1 MGETELSIIEA
12 AKKIFVQK
20 GFAAARMQE
29 IADKAGIN
37 KALLHYYFRSKDKLY
52 RVIVSETIG
61 MIIPRLAK
69 AIEFEGTVEEKIDQ
83 IIETYIDTITE
94 NPHMP
99 TFMMTELAQSR
110 PGFVEE
116 VKKNAMHLPN
126 FQDFFMKVMKEGN
139 EGKISK
145 VNPIHL
151 LINILAL
158 CIFPFL
164 IRPIFTTVVE
174 VPNEQFDLILR
185 ERKEE
190 VKNFIRSSLR
200 P

>member
-29 IADKAGIN
+29 IADEAGIN
-37 KALLHYYFRSKDKLY
+37 KALLHYYFRSKEKLY

-61 MIIPRLAK
+61 LVIPRLAE
-69 AIEFEGTVEEKIDQ
+69 AINFDGSVEEKIDM
-83 IIETYIDTITE
+83 IVETYIDTITE

-99 TFMMTELAQSR
+99 TFMMMELAQKR
-110 PGFVEE
+110 VGFIEE
-116 VKKNAMHLPN
+116 IKKNTSTLPN
-126 FQDFFMKVMKEGN
+126 FQDFFMRVMMEGN
-139 EGKISK
+139 EGKIRK

-151 LINILAL
+151 LINTLAM

-164 IRPIFTTVVE
+164 IRPIFTVVVE
-174 VPNEQFDLILR
+174 VPNDQFDLVLT

-190 VKNFIRSSLR
+190 VKAFIRNSLR